1 MTDDRS
7 SKCAGQ
13 VERAELIAVA
23 NDCHEINK
31 LYRARRWGDG
41 LPVIPPT
48 VERVDEMLR
57 HTRRT
62 PQEVVAAV
70 APGFGEATVELIAI
84 NAVLAGCDPAYLPV
98 VIAAVEAACAPK
110 FNLQGIQATTNP
122 ATAWLIVNGP
132 IAKQLEINSDLNC
145 LGQGSWANAT
155 LGRALHL
162 VLQNVG
168 NALPG
173 DMDRATQGQPG
184 KYTFCCAENE
194 ARSPWTP
201 LHVDRGYA
209 AQTSAVTVVAAS
221 GTLNLLSH
229 EKDAAQLL
237 RVFAESMCYP
247 ASNDYWCGGEPWIVI
262 GPEHAE
268 ILARAGLSK
277 ADVKNALWEQSKMPA
292 SRRAPKDYARTC
304 DARRDELGEIKP
316 DTILPIAPTPEEIG
330 VIVAGGTGTHSVYI
344 PSFGNCRSVTRPV
357 A

>member
-1 MTDDRS
+1 MTDKLSANRT
-7 SKCAGQ
+7 
-13 VERAELIAVA
+13 ELVPVA
-23 NDCHEINK
+23 DDWGEINK

-57 HTRRT
+57 HTRRS
-62 PQEVVAAV
+62 PQDVVAIIP
-70 APGFGEATVELIAI
+70 PGFGGATVELIAI

-98 VIAAVEAACAPK
+98 LIAAVEATCRPE

-132 IAKQLEINSDLNC
+132 IAKRLEINSDLNC

-162 VLQNVG
+162 VMQNVG

-173 DMDRATQGQPG
+173 DMDRATHGMPG
-184 KYTFCCAENE
+184 KFTFCCAENE
-194 ARSPWTP
+194 ARSPWAP
-201 LHVDRGYA
+201 LHVERGYD
-209 AQTSAVTVVAAS
+209 AQTSTVTVVGAA

-229 EKDAAQLL
+229 EKDAMELL

-247 ASNDYWCGGEPWIVI
+247 ASNDYWCGGEPWIII

-277 ADVKNALWEQSKMPA
+277 ADVKRALWEQSKMPA
-292 SRRAPKDYARTC
+292 RRRSPRDYIRSC
-304 DARRDELGEIKP
+304 DARRDELGEITP
-316 DTILPIAPTPEEIG
+316 DTLLPISPTPDGIG
-330 VIVAGGTGTHSVYI
+330 VIVAGGTGTHSVYV
-344 PSFGNCRSVTRPV
+344 PSFGNTRSVTHTI
-357 A
+357 AD